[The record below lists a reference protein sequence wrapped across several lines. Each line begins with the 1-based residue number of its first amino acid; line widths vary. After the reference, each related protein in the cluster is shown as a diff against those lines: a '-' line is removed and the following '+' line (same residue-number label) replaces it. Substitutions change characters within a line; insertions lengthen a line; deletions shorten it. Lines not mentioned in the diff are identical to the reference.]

1 MFCAKCGADLPN
13 DSRFCRSCGQTLGAV
28 SVGGGAAAAVAPAR
42 IPAHEP
48 KSSNAIL
55 SVVGLVLLFALF
67 GASCYEVYVQWK
79 TSSSL
84 PQSRAER
91 VLRSDYGT
99 EPELAQKGF
108 SAAVASE

>member
-1 MFCAKCGADLPN
+1 MFCAKCDADLPN
-13 DSRFCRSCGQTLGAV
+13 DSRFCRSCGQTLGVV

-48 KSSNAIL
+48 KSSNAVW

-67 GASCYEVYVQWK
+67 GASLYALYVQWK

-84 PQSRAER
+84 AAIASGASIA
-91 VLRSDYGT
+91 VGLRD
-99 EPELAQKGF
+99 
-108 SAAVASE
+108 